1 MRVPGRQWGREEIA
15 EALMVT
21 SRDIAR
27 MAGVS
32 QSTVSRVLHDHPS
45 IRPET
50 RARVLRVLRETDY
63 SPHKWA
69 QAMVTKKTGTIGVV
83 VEDITNPF
91 YPEIVEALAG
101 ELAGAGRRMM
111 LWNSRE
117 AGEPSAIEAI
127 RQRLVDGVVF
137 TTATRSSRVLQEAV
151 RYGSP
156 VVLVNRYVEGI
167 TCDRVTTDNVSG
179 GLRIADYFVHWG
191 HERIALIVGL
201 EEASTSAER
210 EAGFRAG
217 LTSGG
222 IELEPDLRRVG
233 GYSVDLSYQAMTKLL
248 KQPHP
253 PTAVFCV
260 NDLMAF
266 GALNAAQAVGAR
278 VPEDVW
284 VVGFDDIP
292 MSSWELFDLTTVS
305 QPIPEMVREAV
316 RLLMRRIEEPERPT
330 EHLRL
335 GGSEVIVR
343 GSTAHKAPK
352 R

>member
-1 MRVPGRQWGREEIA
+1 
-15 EALMVT
+15 MVT

-27 MAGVS
+27 AAGVS
-32 QSTVSRVLHDHPS
+32 QSTVSRVLHDHPN

-50 RARVLRVLRETDY
+50 RERVLRVLREMDY

-69 QAMVTKKTGTIGVV
+69 QAMITRKTGTVGVV

-91 YPEIVEALAG
+91 YPEMVEALAG
-101 ELAGAGRRMM
+101 ELAGAGQRMM
-111 LWNSRE
+111 LWTSRE

-137 TTATRSSRVLQEAV
+137 TTATPSSRVLQEAV

-167 TCDRVTTDNVSG
+167 ACDRVTTDNVTG
-179 GLRIADYFVHWG
+179 GLLIARYFAEWG
-191 HERIALIVGL
+191 HERVGLIVGV
-201 EEASTSAER
+201 EEASTSMER
-210 EAGFRAG
+210 ETGFRE
-217 LTSGG
+217 G
-222 IELEPDLRRVG
+222 IVRYGVDMDPALRRVG
-233 GYSVDLSYQAMTKLL
+233 GYSFGRSYEVMKELL
-248 KQPHP
+248 RLPQP

-266 GALNAAQAVGAR
+266 GALNAARAVGAR

-284 VVGFDDIP
+284 VVGFDDIG
-292 MSSWELFDLTTVS
+292 MASWEVFDLTTVS
-305 QPIPEMVREAV
+305 QPVPQMVREAV
-316 RLLMRRIEEPERPT
+316 RLLITRIEDPEHPMQ
-330 EHLRL
+330 HLKL
-335 GGSEVIVR
+335 GGSEMVVR